1 MFVPFNKFVSCENLN
16 SNYIRP
22 VAPVPL
28 KHSINSNFEVDVLE
42 SETTARK
49 KEGRLVISIAKLTKT
64 ARSGIKV
71 PRYG

>member
-1 MFVPFNKFVSCENLN
+1 MNIN

-42 SETTARK
+42 SEATAGK
-49 KEGRLVISIAKLTKT
+49 KESRLVISDQHIQIDKSSQVRFKSSTLRLRRFTC
-64 ARSGIKV
+64 
-71 PRYG
+71 

>member
-28 KHSINSNFEVDVLE
+28 KYSINSNVAVDVLE
-42 SETTARK
+42 SEATTGK
-49 KEGRLVISIAKLTKT
+49 KESRLVISISKLTKT
-64 ARSGIKV
+64 ARFGLKV
-71 PRYG
+71 PH